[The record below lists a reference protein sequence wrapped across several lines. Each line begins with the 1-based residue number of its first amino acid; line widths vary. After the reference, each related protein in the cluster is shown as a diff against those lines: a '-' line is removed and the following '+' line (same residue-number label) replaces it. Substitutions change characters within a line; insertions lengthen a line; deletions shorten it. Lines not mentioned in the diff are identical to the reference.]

1 MRDRTGL
8 LQELQQRQQE
18 ALNALDELE
27 RELAEVIRQW
37 TLPSVSSPPAASS
50 PAAEA
55 ERSSSAA
62 CVPGNSSGPVE
73 AQ

>member
-1 MRDRTGL
+1 MASLRDRTGL

-37 TLPSVSSPPAASS
+37 TLPPVSESPPPS
-50 PAAEA
+50 PSAAETD
-55 ERSSSAA
+55 
-62 CVPGNSSGPVE
+62 CPQP
-73 AQ
+73 